1 MQDPRQ
7 LGFAVLTAVAVCA
20 LSACEPR
27 SETAADTDR
36 AAANARED
44 SSAIAADEAFSLVT
58 AITGFSTPEAARYD
72 GEQDVWFVS
81 NINGPPAA
89 EDNNGFIS
97 RMRSDGRIDSL
108 HFIQGGRGGATLNAP
123 KGLLL
128 VGDTLWVADIK
139 VARAF
144 SARTGAP
151 IAAVRVP
158 GATMLNDLTVGPDSA
173 VYVTDTGLEFGVE
186 GAQRQPSRIYRIK
199 GTQVSQALQSD
210 RLNGPNG
217 ITWDSTRNTFVLG
230 SYFGDSVMAWSPGD
244 SEPRALAGG
253 PGQWDGM
260 AALVDGRI
268 LAASW
273 ADSSLYVLDG
283 STLRKVLSG
292 AVSPGGIGVDPERMR
307 VAVPSLM
314 ENTVKL
320 YRIPAN

>member
-1 MQDPRQ
+1 MHGPRHIAYAA
-7 LGFAVLTAVAVCA
+7 LAAVVVCG
-20 LSACEPR
+20 LNACESR
-27 SETAADTDR
+27 TEGAAEADSAGTAASIDT
-36 AAANARED
+36 
-44 SSAIAADEAFSLVT
+44 SSATEATFSLVT
-58 AITGFSTPEAARYD
+58 TITGFSTPEAARYD

-97 RMRSDGRIDSL
+97 RVRSDGRIDSL
-108 HFIQGGRGGATLNAP
+108 HFIQGGRGNVTLNAP

-144 SARTGAP
+144 NARTGAP
-151 IAAVRVP
+151 IATVRVS
-158 GATMLNDLTVGPDSA
+158 GATMLNDLTAGPDSA

-217 ITWDSTRNTFVLG
+217 IAWDGTRNTFVLG

-244 SEPRALAGG
+244 SAARALAGG
-253 PGQWDGM
+253 PGQWDGI
-260 AALVDGRI
+260 AALADGRV

-273 ADSSLYVLDG
+273 TDSSLYVLDG

-292 AVSPGGIGVDPERMR
+292 AVSPGGIGVDPERMQ